1 MFGRKS
7 KFEIKTPDQFLLMRK
22 AGLVVADVLT
32 RMQLEAVP
40 GVTTEQLDR
49 IAREMLKAAGAE
61 SSFLGYFGYP
71 SVI

>member
-22 AGLVVADVLT
+22 AGLVVADVLA
-32 RMQLEAVP
+32 RMQVEAVP

-49 IAREMLKAAGAE
+49 I
-61 SSFLGYFGYP
+61 
-71 SVI
+71 